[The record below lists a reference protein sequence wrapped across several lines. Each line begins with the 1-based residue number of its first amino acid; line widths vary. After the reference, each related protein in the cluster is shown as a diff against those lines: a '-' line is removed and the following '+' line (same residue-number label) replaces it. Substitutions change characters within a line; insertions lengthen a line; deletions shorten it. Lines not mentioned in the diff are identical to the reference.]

1 MTVVTVVTPHFS
13 LNQLLIGL
21 KDTKWFMLH
30 YIFVVFLLKIY
41 LFGNYALLDQS
52 NNNAIVILIQ
62 MKRVPSTKPWIN
74 NEDHSPMLQKHE
86 LLLDEYAPRWPNS
99 PCSTE
104 LCLIKVLNV
113 SLKSGVHTLVLSKW
127 VIIQALYKLQ

>member
-1 MTVVTVVTPHFS
+1 MIHASLHFCC
-13 LNQLLIGL
+13 
-21 KDTKWFMLH
+21 FP
-30 YIFVVFLLKIY
+30 LKIY

-86 LLLDEYAPRWPNS
+86 LLLDEYAPR
-99 PCSTE
+99 
-104 LCLIKVLNV
+104 
-113 SLKSGVHTLVLSKW
+113 
-127 VIIQALYKLQ
+127 